1 MITKSFILLDKIGPE
16 TERRLWEQGIK
27 DWNSFLSNNVI
38 EGISPLRKGHYDR
51 KLREAKN
58 ALYSLDSAHFV
69 PLIPQAE
76 TWRLY
81 DFFREEAVF
90 LDIET
95 SGMSMDHDITVVGLY
110 DGQNTKSMIRGV
122 NLNYQALKEELS
134 RYKLIV
140 TFNGASFDLP
150 FIRKRYPGLLPFVP
164 HMDLRTVTGRL
175 GYSGGLKAIE
185 KEFGVERRELVN
197 GLSGGDAVTLWRMYR
212 GSGDEHYLNL
222 LVEYN
227 EEDVIN
233 LKKIA
238 DSCCK
243 RMENEICLASVS
255 SPAMFEK
262 RTQSEKTCSL

>member
-1 MITKSFILLDKIGPE
+1 MIQKSFIFLDKIGAQ
-16 TERRLWEQGIK
+16 TERRLWERGIS
-27 DWNSFLSNNVI
+27 DWNSFLSKAEV
-38 EGISPLRKGHYDR
+38 EGVSSIRKGHYDR
-51 KLREAKN
+51 RIREARK
-58 ALYSLDSAHFV
+58 ALYALDSAHFV
-69 PLIPQAE
+69 PLIPQSE

-110 DGQNTKSMIRGV
+110 DGQNTKSMVRGV
-122 NLNYQALKEELS
+122 NLNYNALKEELS
-134 RYKLIV
+134 HYKIIV

-150 FIRKRYPGLLPFVP
+150 FIRRRYPLLLPNIP
-164 HMDLRTVTGRL
+164 HVDLRTVTGRL
-175 GYSGGLKAIE
+175 GYCGGLKAIE
-185 KEFGVERRELVN
+185 KEFGIARRDLVE
-197 GLSGGDAVTLWRMYR
+197 GIDGGDAVTLWRMYR

-227 EEDVIN
+227 EEDIIN

-243 RMENEICLASVS
+243 EMESRLLRKIPIIS
-255 SPAMFEK
+255 
-262 RTQSEKTCSL
+262 